1 MRKNEVGLKPYS
13 KKTQNESKT
22 SMSDIKLKLSE
33 ENTGERAHDIVF
45 ANDFLNNTPKTQA
58 IKVKIDTL
66 NFIKI

>member
-1 MRKNEVGLKPYS
+1 
-13 KKTQNESKT
+13 
-22 SMSDIKLKLSE
+22 MSDIKLKLSE

-58 IKVKIDTL
+58 MKVKIDIL